1 MSGAPKLFTLTLALL
16 CSCLTA
22 VYAADYVGSKPKA
35 GKSYYLLNVAEGKFL
50 SAADNGTL
58 TLGGAKLAV
67 TVTTNANGFQV
78 LTTNKGALAGVLLG
92 KARCNGQGAYNEWT
106 LSLLNTTSNG
116 YALGCRSK
124 EASNTEWLYY
134 SSVLQDVRTQP
145 YKPSNIL
152 TIAQWQFISEDQL
165 KDPVVTLDETLESY
179 SAPSIGNTG
188 SAEVH
193 LTRTF
198 SAGSWNSLCVP
209 FAISEAEV
217 KTQFGNAA
225 KVAEFTRATATT
237 LEFSTCTGIEAGKPY
252 LVYIPEGA
260 TQTEFT
266 FKGVTAFVGQP
277 TDVEQQGSANEKT
290 TFRGYF
296 YKSIAPKGSYVL
308 RKNLVYHL
316 VSDMDIK
323 GFRAVLIDGTNATRV
338 FTQWSLDGTTTGI
351 GNIDANVIQRFNV
364 YNTNGQ
370 MVRHAA
376 TSLDDLPH
384 GVYIVNGK
392 KVIK

>member
-1 MSGAPKLFTLTLALL
+1 MKKLFTLTLALL

-22 VYAADYVGSKPKA
+22 VYAANYVGSKPEA
-35 GKSYYLLNVAEGKFL
+35 GKSYYLLNVAEGRFL

-67 TVTTNANGFQV
+67 TVSTTNANGFQV
-78 LTTNKGALAGVLLG
+78 LTTNKGDLAGVLLG

-106 LSLLNTTSNG
+106 LSLLNATSNG

-165 KDPVVTLDETLESY
+165 KDPVVTLDEKSGSY
-179 SAPSIGNTG
+179 SAPSIG

-193 LTRTF
+193 LKRTF
-198 SAGSWNSLCVP
+198 SANSWNSLCVP
-209 FAISEAEV
+209 FAISDDEV
-217 KTQFGNAA
+217 KTQFGNDA
-225 KVAEFTRATATT
+225 KVAEFTGATATT
-237 LEFSTCTGIEAGKPY
+237 LEFSSCTGIEAGKPY
-252 LVYIPEGA
+252 LVYIPKGA
-260 TQTEFT
+260 TQPEFT

-296 YKSIAPKGSYVL
+296 HKSTAPKGSYVL

-351 GNIDANVIQRFNV
+351 GNIDANVIQRYNV

>member
-1 MSGAPKLFTLTLALL
+1 MKKLFTLTLALL

-22 VYAADYVGSKPKA
+22 VYAANYVGSKPEA
-35 GKSYYLLNVAEGKFL
+35 GKTYYLLNVAEGKFL

-78 LTTNKGALAGVLLG
+78 LTTTKGDLAGVLHG

-106 LSLLNTTSNG
+106 LSLLNATSNG

-134 SSVLQDVRTQP
+134 SSVLKDVRTQP

-152 TIAQWQFISEDQL
+152 TIAQWQFISEEQL
-165 KDPVVTLDETLESY
+165 KDPVVILDEKLESY
-179 SAPSIGNTG
+179 STPSIGNTG

-193 LTRTF
+193 LKRTF
-198 SAGSWNSLCVP
+198 SANSWNSLCVP
-209 FAISEAEV
+209 FAISDDEV
-217 KTQFGNAA
+217 KTQFGNDA
-225 KVAEFTRATATT
+225 KVAEFTGATATT

-252 LVYIPEGA
+252 LVYIPKGA
-260 TQTEFT
+260 TQPEYFT
-266 FKGVTAFVGQP
+266 FKGVSHFAGTP
-277 TDVEQQGSANEKT
+277 TDVVQHGPANEKT
-290 TFRGYF
+290 TFHGYF
-296 YKSIAPKGSYVL
+296 YKSTAPKGSYVL

-323 GFRAVLIDGTNATRV
+323 GFRAVLIDGPATQRV

-351 GNIDANVIQRFNV
+351 GNIDANVIQRYNV

>member
-1 MSGAPKLFTLTLALL
+1 MKKLFTLTLALL

-22 VYAADYVGSKPKA
+22 VYAANYVGSKPEA

-67 TVTTNANGFQV
+67 TVTTNDNGFQV
-78 LTTNKGALAGVLLG
+78 LTTNKGDLAGVLHG
-92 KARCNGQGAYNEWT
+92 KARCNGQGAYNEWA
-106 LSLLNTTSNG
+106 LSLLDADSNG

-134 SSVLQDVRTQP
+134 SLLMQDVRTQP

-165 KDPVVTLDETLESY
+165 KDPVVTLDETSKSY
-179 SAPSIGNTG
+179 SAPSIGTTG

-193 LTRTF
+193 LKRTF
-198 SAGSWNSLCVP
+198 SANSWNSLCVP
-209 FAISEAEV
+209 FAISDDEV
-217 KTQFGNAA
+217 KTQFGNDA
-225 KVAEFTRATATT
+225 KVAEFTGATATT
-237 LEFSTCTGIEAGKPY
+237 LEFSSCTGIEAGKPY
-252 LVYIPEGA
+252 LVYIPKGA
-260 TQTEFT
+260 TQPEYFT
-266 FKGVTAFVGQP
+266 FKGVSHFAGTP
-277 TDVEQQGSANEKT
+277 TDVVLQGSANEKT
-290 TFRGYF
+290 TFHGYF
-296 YKSIAPKGSYVL
+296 YKSTAPKGSYVL

-316 VSDMDIK
+316 VSDMAIK

-351 GNIDANVIQRFNV
+351 GNIDATVIQRYNV

>member
-1 MSGAPKLFTLTLALL
+1 MKKLFTLTLALL

-22 VYAADYVGSKPKA
+22 VYAADYVGSKPEA

-78 LTTNKGALAGVLLG
+78 LTTNKGDLAGVLLG

-106 LSLLNTTSNG
+106 LSLFNTTSNG

-165 KDPVVTLDETLESY
+165 KDPVVTLDEKSTSY
-179 SAPSIGNTG
+179 STPSIGTTG

-198 SAGSWNSLCVP
+198 SANSWNSLCVP

-217 KTQFGNAA
+217 KTQFGNDA
-225 KVAEFTRATATT
+225 KVAAFTGATATT
-237 LEFSTCTGIEAGKPY
+237 LEFSSCTDIEAGKPY

-260 TQTEFT
+260 TQTKFT
-266 FKGVTAFVGQP
+266 FKGVTAFASQP

-296 YKSIAPKGSYVL
+296 HKSTAPKGSYVL
-308 RKNLVYHL
+308 RKNQVYHL
-316 VSDMDIK
+316 VSDMAIK
-323 GFRAVLIDGTNATRV
+323 GFRAVLIDGTATQRV

-351 GNIDANVIQRFNV
+351 GNIDATVIQRYNV

>member
-1 MSGAPKLFTLTLALL
+1 MKKLFTLTLALL

-22 VYAADYVGSKPKA
+22 VYAANYVGSKPEA

-78 LTTNKGALAGVLLG
+78 LTTNKGDLAGVLLG

-165 KDPVVTLDETLESY
+165 KDPVVTLDETSESY
-179 SAPSIGNTG
+179 SAPSIGTPG

-193 LTRTF
+193 LKRTF
-198 SAGSWNSLCVP
+198 SANSWNSLCVP
-209 FAISEAEV
+209 FAISDDEV
-217 KTQFGNAA
+217 KTQFGNDA
-225 KVAEFTRATATT
+225 KVAAFTGATATT
-237 LEFSTCTGIEAGKPY
+237 LQFSTCTGIEAGKPY

-266 FKGVTAFVGQP
+266 FKGVTAFASQP
-277 TDVEQQGSANEKT
+277 TDVVQHGSANEKT
-290 TFRGYF
+290 TFHGYF
-296 YKSIAPKGSYVL
+296 YKSTAPKGSYVL

-316 VSDMDIK
+316 VSDMAIK
-323 GFRAVLIDGTNATRV
+323 GFRAVLIDGPATQRV

>member
-1 MSGAPKLFTLTLALL
+1 MKKLFTLTLALL

-22 VYAADYVGSKPKA
+22 VYAANYVGSKPEA
-35 GKSYYLLNVAEGKFL
+35 EKSYYLLNVAEGKFL

-67 TVTTNANGFQV
+67 TVTTNANGFLV
-78 LTTNKGALAGVLLG
+78 LTTTKGDLVGVLHG
-92 KARCNGQGAYNEWT
+92 KARCNGQGAYNEWA

-165 KDPVVTLDETLESY
+165 KDPVVTLDETSESY
-179 SAPSIGNTG
+179 SAPSIGTTG

-193 LTRTF
+193 LKRTF

-217 KTQFGNAA
+217 KAQFGNDA
-225 KVAEFTRATATT
+225 KVAAFTDATATT

-260 TQTEFT
+260 TQPEYFT
-266 FKGVTAFVGQP
+266 FKGVTAFAGQP
-277 TDVEQQGSANEKT
+277 TDVEQHGSANEKT
-290 TFRGYF
+290 TFHGYF
-296 YKSIAPKGSYVL
+296 HKSTAPKGSYVL

-316 VSDMDIK
+316 VSDMAIK
-323 GFRAVLIDGTNATRV
+323 GFRAVLIDGTATQRV

-351 GNIDANVIQRFNV
+351 GNIDATVIQRYNV

>member
-1 MSGAPKLFTLTLALL
+1 MKKLFTLTLALL

-22 VYAADYVGSKPKA
+22 VYAANYVGSKPEA

-78 LTTNKGALAGVLLG
+78 LTTNKGDLAGVLLG

-152 TIAQWQFISEDQL
+152 TIAQWQFISEEQL
-165 KDPVVTLDETLESY
+165 KDPVVILDEKLESY
-179 SAPSIGNTG
+179 STPSIGNTG

-193 LTRTF
+193 LKRTF
-198 SAGSWNSLCVP
+198 SANSWNSLCVP
-209 FAISEAEV
+209 FAISDDEV
-217 KTQFGNAA
+217 KSQFGNDA
-225 KVAEFTRATATT
+225 KVAEFTGATATT

-260 TQTEFT
+260 TQPEYFT

-277 TDVEQQGSANEKT
+277 TNVVQQGSTNEKT
-290 TFRGYF
+290 TFHGYF
-296 YKSIAPKGSYVL
+296 YKSTAPKGSYVL
-308 RKNLVYHL
+308 RKNQVYHL

>member
-1 MSGAPKLFTLTLALL
+1 MKKLFTLTLALL

-22 VYAADYVGSKPKA
+22 VYAADYVGSKPEA

-67 TVTTNANGFQV
+67 TVTNANGFQV
-78 LTTNKGALAGVLLG
+78 LTTNKGDLAGVLHG

-134 SSVLQDVRTQP
+134 SLLMHDVRTQP

-165 KDPVVTLDETLESY
+165 KDPVVTLDEKSESY
-179 SAPSIGNTG
+179 STPSIGTTG

-193 LTRTF
+193 LKRTF
-198 SAGSWNSLCVP
+198 SANSWNSLCVP
-209 FAISEAEV
+209 FAISDDEV
-217 KTQFGNAA
+217 KTQFGNDA
-225 KVAEFTRATATT
+225 KVAKFTGATATT

-260 TQTEFT
+260 TQPEYFT
-266 FKGVTAFVGQP
+266 FKGVSHFAGTP
-277 TDVEQQGSANEKT
+277 TDVVQQGSTNEKT
-290 TFRGYF
+290 TFHGYF
-296 YKSIAPKGSYVL
+296 YKSTAPKGSYVL
-308 RKNLVYHL
+308 RTNLVYHL
-316 VSDMDIK
+316 VKNMAIK

-351 GNIDANVIQRFNV
+351 GNIDANVIQRYNV

>member
-1 MSGAPKLFTLTLALL
+1 MKKLFTLTLALL

-22 VYAADYVGSKPKA
+22 VYAADYVGSKPEA

-67 TVTTNANGFQV
+67 TVSTTNANGFQV
-78 LTTNKGALAGVLLG
+78 LTTNKGDLAGVLHG

-134 SSVLQDVRTQP
+134 SSVLLDVRTQP

-165 KDPVVTLDETLESY
+165 KDPVEILDEKSESY
-179 SAPSIGNTG
+179 SAPSIGTTG

-193 LTRTF
+193 LKRTF

-217 KTQFGNAA
+217 KAQFGNDA
-225 KVAEFTRATATT
+225 KVAEFTGATATT
-237 LEFSTCTGIEAGKPY
+237 LQFSTCTGIEAGKPY

-266 FKGVTAFVGQP
+266 FKGVSHFARTP
-277 TDVEQQGSANEKT
+277 TDVVQHGSANEKT
-290 TFRGYF
+290 TFHGYF
-296 YKSIAPKGSYVL
+296 HKSTAPKGSYVL

-316 VSDMDIK
+316 VKNMDIK
-323 GFRAVLIDGTNATRV
+323 GFRAVLIDGPATQRV

-351 GNIDANVIQRFNV
+351 GNIDATVIQRFNV

>member
-1 MSGAPKLFTLTLALL
+1 MKKLFTLTLALL

-22 VYAADYVGSKPKA
+22 VYAANYVGSKPEA

-78 LTTNKGALAGVLLG
+78 LTTNKGDLAGVLLG

-165 KDPVVTLDETLESY
+165 KDPVVTLDETSKSY
-179 SAPSIGNTG
+179 SAPSIG

-193 LTRTF
+193 LKRTF
-198 SAGSWNSLCVP
+198 SANSWNSLCVP
-209 FAISEAEV
+209 FAISDDEV
-217 KTQFGNAA
+217 KTQFGNDA
-225 KVAEFTRATATT
+225 KVAEFTGATATT

-252 LVYIPEGA
+252 LVYIPKGA
-260 TQTEFT
+260 TQPEYFT
-266 FKGVTAFVGQP
+266 FKGVSQFAGTP
-277 TDVEQQGSANEKT
+277 TDVVQHGPANEKT
-290 TFRGYF
+290 TFHGYF
-296 YKSIAPKGSYVL
+296 YKSTAPKGSYVL
-308 RKNLVYHL
+308 RTNQVYHL
-316 VSDMDIK
+316 VSDMAIK
-323 GFRAVLIDGTNATRV
+323 GFRAALIDGTATQRV

-351 GNIDANVIQRFNV
+351 GNIDATVIQRFNV

>member
-1 MSGAPKLFTLTLALL
+1 MKKLFTLTLALL

-22 VYAADYVGSKPKA
+22 VYAADYVGSKPEA

-67 TVTTNANGFQV
+67 TVTTKANGFQV
-78 LTTNKGALAGVLLG
+78 LTTNKGDLAGVLLG

-165 KDPVVTLDETLESY
+165 KDPVVTLNETSESY
-179 SAPSIGNTG
+179 STPSIGTNS

-193 LTRTF
+193 LKRTF

-217 KTQFGNAA
+217 KVQFGNDA
-225 KVAEFTRATATT
+225 KVAAFTGATATT
-237 LEFSTCTGIEAGKPY
+237 LQFSSCTDIEAGKPY
-252 LVYIPEGA
+252 LVYIPKGA

-266 FKGVTAFVGQP
+266 FKGVTAFASQP

-296 YKSIAPKGSYVL
+296 HKSTAPKGSYVL
-308 RKNLVYHL
+308 RKNQVYHL
-316 VSDMDIK
+316 VSDMAIK
-323 GFRAVLIDGTNATRV
+323 GFRAVLIDGPATQRV

-351 GNIDANVIQRFNV
+351 GNIDATVIQRFNV

>member
-1 MSGAPKLFTLTLALL
+1 MKKLFTLTLALL

-22 VYAADYVGSKPKA
+22 VYAANYVGSKPEA

-78 LTTNKGALAGVLLG
+78 LTTNKGNLAGVLHG
-92 KARCNGQGAYNEWT
+92 KARCNGQGAYNEWA
-106 LSLLNTTSNG
+106 LSLLDAYSNG

-165 KDPVVTLDETLESY
+165 NDPVVTLDEKSESY
-179 SAPSIGNTG
+179 STPSIGTTG

-198 SAGSWNSLCVP
+198 SANSWNSLCVP

-217 KTQFGNAA
+217 KTQFGNDA
-225 KVAEFTRATATT
+225 KVAEFTGATTTT
-237 LEFSTCTGIEAGKPY
+237 LEFSSCTDIEAGKPY

-260 TQTEFT
+260 TQTKFT
-266 FKGVTAFVGQP
+266 FKGVTAFGSQP
-277 TDVEQQGSANEKT
+277 IDVEQQGSTNEKT
-290 TFRGYF
+290 TFHGYF
-296 YKSIAPKGSYVL
+296 YKSTAPKGSYVL
-308 RKNLVYHL
+308 RKNQVYHL
-316 VSDMDIK
+316 VSDMAIK
-323 GFRAVLIDGTNATRV
+323 GFRAVLIDGTATQRV

-351 GNIDANVIQRFNV
+351 GNIDANVIQRYNV

>member
-1 MSGAPKLFTLTLALL
+1 MKKLFTLTLALL

-22 VYAADYVGSKPKA
+22 VYAANYVGSKPEE
-35 GKSYYLLNVAEGKFL
+35 GKSYYLLNVAKGKFL

-78 LTTNKGALAGVLLG
+78 LTTNKGDLAGVLLG

-134 SSVLQDVRTQP
+134 SSVLLDVRTQP

-165 KDPVVTLDETLESY
+165 KDPVVTLDETSKSY
-179 SAPSIGNTG
+179 SAPSIG

-193 LTRTF
+193 LKRTF
-198 SAGSWNSLCVP
+198 SANSWNSLCVP

-217 KTQFGNAA
+217 KAQFGNGA
-225 KVAEFTRATATT
+225 KVAEFTGATATT
-237 LEFSTCTGIEAGKPY
+237 LEFSSCTGIEAGKPY

-260 TQTEFT
+260 TQPEYFT

-277 TDVEQQGSANEKT
+277 TDVVQHGSANEKT
-290 TFRGYF
+290 TFHGYF
-296 YKSIAPKGSYVL
+296 YKSTAPKGSYVL

-316 VSDMDIK
+316 VSDMAIK

-351 GNIDANVIQRFNV
+351 GNIDATVIQRFNV

>member
-1 MSGAPKLFTLTLALL
+1 MKKLFTLTLALL

-22 VYAADYVGSKPKA
+22 VYAANYVGRKPEA

-67 TVTTNANGFQV
+67 TVSEANANGFQT
-78 LTTNKGALAGVLLG
+78 LTTSKGDLAGVLHG
-92 KARCNGQGAYNEWT
+92 KARSDSKGTYSEWT
-106 LSLLNTTSNG
+106 MSLLNADSKG

-165 KDPVVTLDETLESY
+165 KDPVVILDEKSESY
-179 SAPSIGNTG
+179 STPSIGNTG

-198 SAGSWNSLCVP
+198 SANSWNSLCVP

-217 KTQFGNAA
+217 KAQFGNDA
-225 KVAEFTRATATT
+225 KVAAFTGSTATT
-237 LEFSTCTGIEAGKPY
+237 LEFSSCTGIEAGKPY

-260 TQTEFT
+260 TQTKFT
-266 FKGVTAFVGQP
+266 FKGVTAFASQP
-277 TDVEQQGSANEKT
+277 TDVEQQGSTNEKT
-290 TFRGYF
+290 TFHGYF
-296 YKSIAPKGSYVL
+296 YKSTAPKGSYVL

-316 VSDMDIK
+316 VSDMAIK
-323 GFRAVLIDGTNATRV
+323 GFRAVLIDGTATQRV

>member
-1 MSGAPKLFTLTLALL
+1 MKKLFTLTLALL

-22 VYAADYVGSKPKA
+22 VYAANYVGSKPEE
-35 GKSYYLLNVAEGKFL
+35 GKSYYLLNVAEGQFL

-78 LTTNKGALAGVLLG
+78 LTTNKGDLAGVLLG

-134 SSVLQDVRTQP
+134 SLLMQDVRTQP

-165 KDPVVTLDETLESY
+165 KEPVVILDEKSESY
-179 SAPSIGNTG
+179 STPPIGTTG

-193 LTRTF
+193 LKRTF
-198 SAGSWNSLCVP
+198 SANSWNSLCVP
-209 FAISEAEV
+209 FAISDDEV
-217 KTQFGNAA
+217 KTQFGNDA

-237 LEFSTCTGIEAGKPY
+237 LEFSSCTGIEAGKPY
-252 LVYIPEGA
+252 LVYIPGGA

-266 FKGVTAFVGQP
+266 FKGVSHFAGQP

-290 TFRGYF
+290 TFHGYF
-296 YKSIAPKGSYVL
+296 YKSTAPKGSYVL

-316 VSDMDIK
+316 VSDMAIK
-323 GFRAVLIDGTNATRV
+323 GFRAVLIDGTATQRV

-351 GNIDANVIQRFNV
+351 GNIDATVIQRFNV

>member
-1 MSGAPKLFTLTLALL
+1 MKKLFTLTLALL

-22 VYAADYVGSKPKA
+22 VYAANYVGSKPEA

-58 TLGGAKLAV
+58 TLGGPKLAV

-78 LTTNKGALAGVLLG
+78 LTTNKGYLAGVLLG

-134 SSVLQDVRTQP
+134 SLLMQDVRTQP

-165 KDPVVTLDETLESY
+165 KDPVVILDEKSASY
-179 SAPSIGNTG
+179 STPSIGTTR

-193 LTRTF
+193 LKRTF
-198 SAGSWNSLCVP
+198 SANSWNSLCVP
-209 FAISEAEV
+209 FAISDDEV
-217 KTQFGNAA
+217 KTQFGNDA
-225 KVAEFTRATATT
+225 KVAKFTGATATT

-260 TQTEFT
+260 TQPEYFT
-266 FKGVTAFVGQP
+266 FKGVSHFAGTP
-277 TDVEQQGSANEKT
+277 TDVVQQGSTNEKT
-290 TFRGYF
+290 TFHGYF
-296 YKSIAPKGSYVL
+296 YKSTAPKGSYVL
-308 RKNLVYHL
+308 RMNLVYHL
-316 VSDMDIK
+316 VSDMAIK

-351 GNIDANVIQRFNV
+351 GNIDATVIQRFNV

>member
-1 MSGAPKLFTLTLALL
+1 MKKLFTLTLALL

-22 VYAADYVGSKPKA
+22 VYAADYVGSKPEA

-78 LTTNKGALAGVLLG
+78 LTTNKGNLAGVLLG

-134 SSVLQDVRTQP
+134 SLLMQDVRTQP

-165 KDPVVTLDETLESY
+165 KDPVVILDETSKSY
-179 SAPSIGNTG
+179 STPSIGTTG

-193 LTRTF
+193 LKRTF
-198 SAGSWNSLCVP
+198 SANSWNSLCVP
-209 FAISEAEV
+209 FAISDDEV
-217 KTQFGNAA
+217 KTQFGNDA

-252 LVYIPEGA
+252 LVYIPKGA
-260 TQTEFT
+260 TQPEYFT
-266 FKGVTAFVGQP
+266 FKGVSHFAGTP
-277 TDVEQQGSANEKT
+277 TDVVQHGSANEKT
-290 TFRGYF
+290 TFHGYF
-296 YKSIAPKGSYVL
+296 YKSTAPKGSYVL

-316 VSDMDIK
+316 VSDMAIK

>member
-1 MSGAPKLFTLTLALL
+1 MKKLFTLTLAFL

-22 VYAADYVGSKPKA
+22 VYAANYVGSKPEA

-78 LTTNKGALAGVLLG
+78 LTTNKGDLAGVLLG

-134 SSVLQDVRTQP
+134 SLLMQDVRTQP

-165 KDPVVTLDETLESY
+165 KDPVVTLDEKSTSY
-179 SAPSIGNTG
+179 PTPSIGTTG

-198 SAGSWNSLCVP
+198 SANSWNSLCVP

-217 KTQFGNAA
+217 KDQFGNGA
-225 KVAEFTRATATT
+225 KVAKFTGATATT
-237 LEFSTCTGIEAGKPY
+237 LEFSSCTGIEAGKPY

-260 TQTEFT
+260 NKSEFT
-266 FKGVTAFVGQP
+266 FKGISHFAGTP
-277 TDVEQQGSANEKT
+277 TDVVQHGSANEKT
-290 TFRGYF
+290 TFHGYF
-296 YKSIAPKGSYVL
+296 YKSTAPKGSYVL

-316 VSDMDIK
+316 VSDMAIK

-351 GNIDANVIQRFNV
+351 GNIDANVIQRYNV

>member
-1 MSGAPKLFTLTLALL
+1 MKKLFTLTLALL

-22 VYAADYVGSKPKA
+22 VYAANYVGSKPEA

-78 LTTNKGALAGVLLG
+78 LTTNKGDLAGVLLG

-165 KDPVVTLDETLESY
+165 KDPVVTLDETSGSY
-179 SAPSIGNTG
+179 SAPSIGTTG

-193 LTRTF
+193 LKRTF
-198 SAGSWNSLCVP
+198 SAGSWN
-209 FAISEAEV
+209 
-217 KTQFGNAA
+217 
-225 KVAEFTRATATT
+225 
-237 LEFSTCTGIEAGKPY
+237 
-252 LVYIPEGA
+252 
-260 TQTEFT
+260 
-266 FKGVTAFVGQP
+266 
-277 TDVEQQGSANEKT
+277 
-290 TFRGYF
+290 
-296 YKSIAPKGSYVL
+296 
-308 RKNLVYHL
+308 
-316 VSDMDIK
+316 
-323 GFRAVLIDGTNATRV
+323 
-338 FTQWSLDGTTTGI
+338 
-351 GNIDANVIQRFNV
+351 
-364 YNTNGQ
+364 
-370 MVRHAA
+370 
-376 TSLDDLPH
+376 
-384 GVYIVNGK
+384 
-392 KVIK
+392 

>member
-1 MSGAPKLFTLTLALL
+1 MKKLFTLTLALL

-22 VYAADYVGSKPKA
+22 VYAADYVGSKPEA

-67 TVTTNANGFQV
+67 KVTTNANGFQV
-78 LTTNKGALAGVLLG
+78 LTTNKGDLAGVLLG

-106 LSLLNTTSNG
+106 LSLFNTTSNG

-165 KDPVVTLDETLESY
+165 KDPVVTLDEKSTSY
-179 SAPSIGNTG
+179 PTPSIGTTG

-198 SAGSWNSLCVP
+198 SANSWNSLCVP

-217 KTQFGNAA
+217 KDQFGNDA
-225 KVAEFTRATATT
+225 KVAEFTGATATT
-237 LEFSTCTGIEAGKPY
+237 LEFSSCTGIEAGKPY

-260 TQTEFT
+260 TQTKFT
-266 FKGVTAFVGQP
+266 FKGVTAFASQP
-277 TDVEQQGSANEKT
+277 TDVEQQGSTNEKT
-290 TFRGYF
+290 TFHGYF
-296 YKSIAPKGSYVL
+296 YKSTAPKGSYVL

-316 VSDMDIK
+316 VSDMAIK
-323 GFRAVLIDGTNATRV
+323 GFRAVLIDGTATQRV

>member
-1 MSGAPKLFTLTLALL
+1 MKKLFTLTLALL

-22 VYAADYVGSKPKA
+22 VYAANYVGSKPEA

-67 TVTTNANGFQV
+67 KVTTNANGFQI
-78 LTTNKGALAGVLLG
+78 LTTNKGDLAGVLLG

-106 LSLLNTTSNG
+106 LSLLNATSNG

-165 KDPVVTLDETLESY
+165 KDPVVILDEKSESY
-179 SAPSIGNTG
+179 STPSIGNTG

-193 LTRTF
+193 LKRTF
-198 SAGSWNSLCVP
+198 SANSWNSLCVP
-209 FAISEAEV
+209 FAISDDEV
-217 KTQFGNAA
+217 KTQFGNDA
-225 KVAEFTRATATT
+225 KVAEFTGATATT

-260 TQTEFT
+260 TQTKFT
-266 FKGVTAFVGQP
+266 FKGVTAFAGTP
-277 TDVEQQGSANEKT
+277 TDVVQHGSANEKT
-290 TFRGYF
+290 TFHGYF
-296 YKSIAPKGSYVL
+296 YKSTAPKGSYVL

-316 VSDMDIK
+316 VSDMAIK

-351 GNIDANVIQRFNV
+351 GNIDANVIQRYNV
-364 YNTNGQ
+364 YNTSGQ

>member
-1 MSGAPKLFTLTLALL
+1 MKKLFTLTLALL

-22 VYAADYVGSKPKA
+22 VYAANYVGSKPEE

-58 TLGGAKLAV
+58 TLDGAKLAV

-78 LTTNKGALAGVLLG
+78 LTTTKGDLAGVLHG

-106 LSLLNTTSNG
+106 LSLLNATSNG

-152 TIAQWQFISEDQL
+152 TIAQWQFISEEQL
-165 KDPVVTLDETLESY
+165 KDPVVILDEKLESY
-179 SAPSIGNTG
+179 STPSIGNTG

-193 LTRTF
+193 LKRTF
-198 SAGSWNSLCVP
+198 SANSWNSLCVP
-209 FAISEAEV
+209 FAISDDEV
-217 KTQFGNAA
+217 KTQFGNDA
-225 KVAEFTRATATT
+225 KVAAFTGATATT
-237 LEFSTCTGIEAGKPY
+237 LEFSSCTGIEAGKPY

-260 TQTEFT
+260 TQPEYFT
-266 FKGVTAFVGQP
+266 FKGVSHFAGQP
-277 TDVEQQGSANEKT
+277 TNVVQQGSTNEKT
-290 TFRGYF
+290 TFHGYF
-296 YKSIAPKGSYVL
+296 YKSTAPKGSYVL
-308 RKNLVYHL
+308 SKNLVYHL

-323 GFRAVLIDGTNATRV
+323 GFRAVLIDGTATQRV

-351 GNIDANVIQRFNV
+351 GNIDATVIQRYNV

>member
-1 MSGAPKLFTLTLALL
+1 MKKLFTLTLALL

-22 VYAADYVGSKPKA
+22 VYAADYVGSKPEA

-67 TVTTNANGFQV
+67 KVTANGFQV
-78 LTTNKGALAGVLLG
+78 LTTNKGDLAGVLLG

-106 LSLLNTTSNG
+106 LSLFNTTSNG

-165 KDPVVTLDETLESY
+165 KDPVVTLDEKSTSY
-179 SAPSIGNTG
+179 STPSIGTTG

-198 SAGSWNSLCVP
+198 SANSWNSLCVP

-217 KTQFGNAA
+217 KDQFGNDA
-225 KVAEFTRATATT
+225 KVAEFTGATATT
-237 LEFSTCTGIEAGKPY
+237 LEFSSCTGIEAGKPY

-260 TQTEFT
+260 TQPEYFT
-266 FKGVTAFVGQP
+266 FKGVSHFAGTP

-290 TFRGYF
+290 TFHGYF
-296 YKSIAPKGSYVL
+296 HKNTAPKGSYVL

-316 VSDMDIK
+316 VSNMAIK
-323 GFRAVLIDGTNATRV
+323 AFRAVLIDGTATQRV

-351 GNIDANVIQRFNV
+351 GNIDANVIQQFNV

>member
-1 MSGAPKLFTLTLALL
+1 MKKLFTLTLALL

-22 VYAADYVGSKPKA
+22 VYAANYVGSKPEA

-58 TLGGAKLAV
+58 TLGDAKLAV

-78 LTTNKGALAGVLLG
+78 LTTNKGDLAGVLLG

-165 KDPVVTLDETLESY
+165 KDPVVTLDEKSTFY
-179 SAPSIGNTG
+179 PTPSIGTTG

-198 SAGSWNSLCVP
+198 SANSWNSLCVP

-217 KTQFGNAA
+217 KAQFGNGA
-225 KVAEFTRATATT
+225 KVAEFTGATATT
-237 LEFSTCTGIEAGKPY
+237 LQFSSCTGIEAGKPY

-266 FKGVTAFVGQP
+266 FKCVSHFAGTP

-290 TFRGYF
+290 TFHGYF
-296 YKSIAPKGSYVL
+296 HKSTAPKGSYVL

-316 VSDMDIK
+316 VSDMAIK
-323 GFRAVLIDGTNATRV
+323 GFRAVLIDGTATQRV

>member
-1 MSGAPKLFTLTLALL
+1 MKKLFTLTLALL

-22 VYAADYVGSKPKA
+22 VYAADYVGSKPEA

-67 TVTTNANGFQV
+67 TVSTTNANGFQV
-78 LTTNKGALAGVLLG
+78 LTTNKGDLAGVLLG
-92 KARCNGQGAYNEWT
+92 KARYNGQGAYNEWT

-165 KDPVVTLDETLESY
+165 KDPVVTLDETSTSY
-179 SAPSIGNTG
+179 STPSIGTTG

-198 SAGSWNSLCVP
+198 SANSWNSLCVP
-209 FAISEAEV
+209 FAISDDEV
-217 KTQFGNAA
+217 KDQFGNDA
-225 KVAEFTRATATT
+225 KVAAFTGATATT
-237 LEFSTCTGIEAGKPY
+237 LEFTSCTNIEAGKPY
-252 LVYIPEGA
+252 LVYIPEGT
-260 TQTEFT
+260 TQSNFT
-266 FKGVTAFVGQP
+266 FKGVTAFADKP
-277 TDVEQQGSANEKT
+277 TDVVLSGSVNENT

-296 YKSIAPKGSYVL
+296 HKDTAPKGSYVL
-308 RKNLVYHL
+308 RKNQVYHL
-316 VSDMDIK
+316 VSDMAIK

-384 GVYIVNGK
+384 GVYIVSGK

>member
-1 MSGAPKLFTLTLALL
+1 MKKLFTLTLALL

-22 VYAADYVGSKPKA
+22 VYAADYVGSKPEA

-78 LTTNKGALAGVLLG
+78 LTTNKGDLAGVLHG
-92 KARCNGQGAYNEWT
+92 KARCNGQGAYNEWA
-106 LSLLNTTSNG
+106 LSLLDADSNG

-152 TIAQWQFISEDQL
+152 TIAQWQFISEDKL
-165 KDPVVTLDETLESY
+165 KDPVVTLDEKSESY
-179 SAPSIGNTG
+179 PTPSIGNTG

-198 SAGSWNSLCVP
+198 SANSWNSLCVP

-217 KTQFGNAA
+217 NTQFGNDA
-225 KVAEFTRATATT
+225 KVAEFTGATATT
-237 LEFSTCTGIEAGKPY
+237 LEFSSCTGIEAGKPY

-260 TQTEFT
+260 TQTKFT
-266 FKGVTAFVGQP
+266 FKGVTAFASQP
-277 TDVEQQGSANEKT
+277 TDVVLQGSTNEQT
-290 TFRGYF
+290 TFHGYF
-296 YKSIAPKGSYVL
+296 YKSTAPKGSYVL

-316 VSDMDIK
+316 VSDMAIK
-323 GFRAVLIDGTNATRV
+323 GFRAVLIDGTATQRV

-351 GNIDANVIQRFNV
+351 GNIDANVIQRYNV

>member
-1 MSGAPKLFTLTLALL
+1 MKKLFTLTLALL

-22 VYAADYVGSKPKA
+22 VYAADYVGSKPEA

-67 TVTTNANGFQV
+67 KVTTNANGFQV
-78 LTTNKGALAGVLLG
+78 LTTNKGDLAGVLLG

-106 LSLLNTTSNG
+106 LSLLNATSNG

-165 KDPVVTLDETLESY
+165 KDPVVILDEKSESY
-179 SAPSIGNTG
+179 STPSIGTTG

-198 SAGSWNSLCVP
+198 SANSWNSLCVP
-209 FAISEAEV
+209 FAISDDEV
-217 KTQFGNAA
+217 KTQFGNDA
-225 KVAEFTRATATT
+225 KVAKFTEATATT
-237 LEFSTCTGIEAGKPY
+237 LKFSSCTDIEAGKPY

-260 TQTEFT
+260 TQTKFT
-266 FKGVTAFVGQP
+266 FKGVTAFASQP
-277 TDVEQQGSANEKT
+277 IDVEQQGSANEKT
-290 TFRGYF
+290 TFHGYF
-296 YKSIAPKGSYVL
+296 HKSTAPKGSYVL
-308 RKNLVYHL
+308 RKNQVYHL

-323 GFRAVLIDGTNATRV
+323 GFRAVLIDGTATQRV

-351 GNIDANVIQRFNV
+351 GNIDANVIQRYNV

>member
-1 MSGAPKLFTLTLALL
+1 MKKLFTLTLALL

-22 VYAADYVGSKPKA
+22 VYAADYVGSKPEA

-78 LTTNKGALAGVLLG
+78 LTTNKGDLAGVLLG

-165 KDPVVTLDETLESY
+165 KDPVVTLDETSESY
-179 SAPSIGNTG
+179 SAPSIGTPG

-193 LTRTF
+193 LKRTF

-209 FAISEAEV
+209 FAISDDEV
-217 KTQFGNAA
+217 KTQFGNGA

-237 LEFSTCTGIEAGKPY
+237 LEFSSCTGIEAGKPY

-260 TQTEFT
+260 TQPEYFT
-266 FKGVTAFVGQP
+266 FKGVSHFAGTP
-277 TDVEQQGSANEKT
+277 TDVVQHGSANEKT
-290 TFRGYF
+290 TFHGYF
-296 YKSIAPKGSYVL
+296 YKSTAPKGSYVL
-308 RKNLVYHL
+308 RQNLVYHL
-316 VSDMDIK
+316 VSDMAIK
-323 GFRAVLIDGTNATRV
+323 GFRAVLFDGPATQRV
-338 FTQWSLDGTTTGI
+338 FTQWPLDGTTTGI
-351 GNIDANVIQRFNV
+351 GNIDATVIQRYNV

>member
-1 MSGAPKLFTLTLALL
+1 MKKLFTLTLALL

-22 VYAADYVGSKPKA
+22 VYAANYVGSKPEA

-58 TLGGAKLAV
+58 TLGGTKLAV

-78 LTTNKGALAGVLLG
+78 LTTNKGDLAGVLLG
-92 KARCNGQGAYNEWT
+92 KARCNGQGAYNEWA
-106 LSLLNTTSNG
+106 LSLLDADSNG

-165 KDPVVTLDETLESY
+165 KDPVVTLDEKSESY
-179 SAPSIGNTG
+179 STPSIGTTG

-198 SAGSWNSLCVP
+198 SANSWNSLCVP

-217 KTQFGNAA
+217 KDQFGNDA
-225 KVAEFTRATATT
+225 KVAKFTGATATT

-260 TQTEFT
+260 TQTKFT
-266 FKGVTAFVGQP
+266 FKGVTAFASQP
-277 TDVEQQGSANEKT
+277 TDVVLQGSTNEKT
-290 TFRGYF
+290 TFHGYF
-296 YKSIAPKGSYVL
+296 YKSTAPKGSYVL

-316 VSDMDIK
+316 VSDMAIK
-323 GFRAVLIDGTNATRV
+323 GFRAVLIDGTATQRV

-351 GNIDANVIQRFNV
+351 GNIDATVIQRYNV

>member
-1 MSGAPKLFTLTLALL
+1 MKKLFTLTLALL

-22 VYAADYVGSKPKA
+22 VYAANYVGSKPEA

-67 TVTTNANGFQV
+67 TVSEANANGFQT
-78 LTTNKGALAGVLLG
+78 LTTSKGDLAGVLLG

-106 LSLLNTTSNG
+106 LSLVDATNNV

-165 KDPVVTLDETLESY
+165 KDPVVILDEKSESY
-179 SAPSIGNTG
+179 STPSIGTTG

-198 SAGSWNSLCVP
+198 SANSWNSLCVP
-209 FAISEAEV
+209 FAISDTEV
-217 KTQFGNAA
+217 KAQFGNDA
-225 KVAEFTRATATT
+225 KVAEFTGATATT

-260 TQTEFT
+260 TQTKFT
-266 FKGVTAFVGQP
+266 FKGVTAFASQP
-277 TDVEQQGSANEKT
+277 TDVVLQGSTNEKT
-290 TFRGYF
+290 TFHGYF
-296 YKSIAPKGSYVL
+296 YKSTAPKGSYVL

-323 GFRAVLIDGTNATRV
+323 GFRAVLIDGTATQRV

-351 GNIDANVIQRFNV
+351 GNIDANVIQRYNV

>member
-1 MSGAPKLFTLTLALL
+1 MKKLFTLTLALL

-22 VYAADYVGSKPKA
+22 VYAANYVGSKPEA

-67 TVTTNANGFQV
+67 TVSTTNANGFQV
-78 LTTNKGALAGVLLG
+78 LTTNKGDLAGVLHG
-92 KARCNGQGAYNEWT
+92 KARCNGQGAYNEWA
-106 LSLLNTTSNG
+106 LSLLDADSKG

-134 SSVLQDVRTQP
+134 SLLMQDVRTQP

-165 KDPVVTLDETLESY
+165 KDPVVTLDEKSTSY
-179 SAPSIGNTG
+179 PTPSIGTTG

-198 SAGSWNSLCVP
+198 SANSWNSLCVP

-217 KTQFGNAA
+217 KTQFGNDA
-225 KVAEFTRATATT
+225 KVAKFTGATATT
-237 LEFSTCTGIEAGKPY
+237 LQFSTCTGIEAGKPY

-260 TQTEFT
+260 TQPEYFT
-266 FKGVTAFVGQP
+266 FKSVTAFVGQP
-277 TDVEQQGSANEKT
+277 IDVEQQGSANEKT
-290 TFRGYF
+290 TFHGYF
-296 YKSIAPKGSYVL
+296 YKSTAPKGSYVL

-316 VSDMDIK
+316 VSDMAIK
-323 GFRAVLIDGTNATRV
+323 GFRAVLIDGTATQRV

-351 GNIDANVIQRFNV
+351 GNIDATVIQRYNV

>member
-1 MSGAPKLFTLTLALL
+1 MKKLFTLTLALL

-22 VYAADYVGSKPKA
+22 VYAADYVGSKPEA

-67 TVTTNANGFQV
+67 TVSTTNANGFQV
-78 LTTNKGALAGVLLG
+78 LTTNKGDLAGVLHG

-134 SSVLQDVRTQP
+134 SLLMQDVRTQP

-165 KDPVVTLDETLESY
+165 KDPVVTLDEKSGSY
-179 SAPSIGNTG
+179 STPSIG

-193 LTRTF
+193 LKRTF
-198 SAGSWNSLCVP
+198 SANSWNSLCVP

-217 KTQFGNAA
+217 KDQFGNGA
-225 KVAEFTRATATT
+225 KVAKFTGATATT
-237 LEFSTCTGIEAGKPY
+237 LEFSSCTGIEAGKPY

-260 TQTEFT
+260 TQPEYFT
-266 FKGVTAFVGQP
+266 FKGVSHFAGTP
-277 TDVEQQGSANEKT
+277 TDVVQHGSANEKT
-290 TFRGYF
+290 TFHGYF
-296 YKSIAPKGSYVL
+296 YKSTAPKGSYVL

-316 VSDMDIK
+316 VSDMAIK

>member
-1 MSGAPKLFTLTLALL
+1 MKKLFTLTLALL

-22 VYAADYVGSKPKA
+22 VYAADYVGSKPEA

-67 TVTTNANGFQV
+67 TVTTNANGFLV
-78 LTTNKGALAGVLLG
+78 LTTTKGDLAGVLLG

-106 LSLLNTTSNG
+106 LSLFNTTSNG

-165 KDPVVTLDETLESY
+165 KDPVVTLDEKSTSY
-179 SAPSIGNTG
+179 STPSIGTIG

-198 SAGSWNSLCVP
+198 SANSWNSLCVP

-217 KTQFGNAA
+217 KDQFGNDA
-225 KVAEFTRATATT
+225 KVAEFTGATATT
-237 LEFSTCTGIEAGKPY
+237 LEFSSCTGIEAGKPY

-260 TQTEFT
+260 TQTKFT
-266 FKGVTAFVGQP
+266 FKGVTAFASQP

-296 YKSIAPKGSYVL
+296 HKSTAPKGSYVL
-308 RKNLVYHL
+308 RKNQVYHL

-323 GFRAVLIDGTNATRV
+323 GFRAVLIDGTATQRV

-351 GNIDANVIQRFNV
+351 GNIDANVIQRYNV

>member
-1 MSGAPKLFTLTLALL
+1 MKKLFTLTLALL

-22 VYAADYVGSKPKA
+22 VYAANYVGSKPEA

-78 LTTNKGALAGVLLG
+78 LTTNKGDLAGVLHG

-106 LSLLNTTSNG
+106 LSLLNADSNG

-152 TIAQWQFISEDQL
+152 TIAQWQFISEEQL
-165 KDPVVTLDETLESY
+165 KDPVVILDEKSESY
-179 SAPSIGNTG
+179 STPSIGNTG

-193 LTRTF
+193 LKRTF
-198 SAGSWNSLCVP
+198 SANSWNSLCVP

-217 KTQFGNAA
+217 KDQFGNDA
-225 KVAEFTRATATT
+225 KVAKFTGATATT

-260 TQTEFT
+260 TQTKFT
-266 FKGVTAFVGQP
+266 FKGVTAFAGQP
-277 TDVEQQGSANEKT
+277 TDVVLQGSTNEKT
-290 TFRGYF
+290 TFHGYF
-296 YKSIAPKGSYVL
+296 YKSTAPKGSYVL

-316 VSDMDIK
+316 VSDMAIK
-323 GFRAVLIDGTNATRV
+323 GFRAVLIDGTATQRV

-351 GNIDANVIQRFNV
+351 GNIDANVIQRYNV

-376 TSLDDLPH
+376 TSLNDLPH

>member
-1 MSGAPKLFTLTLALL
+1 MKKLFTLTLALL

-22 VYAADYVGSKPKA
+22 VYAANYVGSKPEA

-78 LTTNKGALAGVLLG
+78 LTTNKGNLAGVLLG

-134 SSVLQDVRTQP
+134 SLLMQDVRTQP

-165 KDPVVTLDETLESY
+165 KDPVVTLDETSESY
-179 SAPSIGNTG
+179 SAPSIGTTG
-188 SAEVH
+188 SSEVH
-193 LTRTF
+193 LKRTF
-198 SAGSWNSLCVP
+198 SANSWNSLCVP

-217 KTQFGNAA
+217 KTQFGNDA

-266 FKGVTAFVGQP
+266 FKGVTAFASQP
-277 TDVEQQGSANEKT
+277 IDVEQQGSTNEKT
-290 TFRGYF
+290 TFHGYF
-296 YKSIAPKGSYVL
+296 YKSTAPKGSYVL
-308 RKNLVYHL
+308 RKNQVYHL
-316 VSDMDIK
+316 VKDMDIK

-351 GNIDANVIQRFNV
+351 GNIDANVIQRYNV

>member
-1 MSGAPKLFTLTLALL
+1 MKKLFTLTLALL

-22 VYAADYVGSKPKA
+22 VYAADYVGSKPEA
-35 GKSYYLLNVAEGKFL
+35 GKSYYLLNVAEGEFL

-67 TVTTNANGFQV
+67 KVTTNANGFQV
-78 LTTNKGALAGVLLG
+78 LTTNKGDLAGVLLG

-134 SSVLQDVRTQP
+134 SLLMQDVRTQP

-165 KDPVVTLDETLESY
+165 KDPVVILDEKSGSY
-179 SAPSIGNTG
+179 STPSIGTTR

-193 LTRTF
+193 LKRTF
-198 SAGSWNSLCVP
+198 SANSWNSLCVP
-209 FAISEAEV
+209 FAISDDEV
-217 KTQFGNAA
+217 KTQFGNDA
-225 KVAEFTRATATT
+225 KVAKFTGATATT

-260 TQTEFT
+260 TQPEFT
-266 FKGVTAFVGQP
+266 FKGVSHFAGTP
-277 TDVEQQGSANEKT
+277 TDVVQQGSTNEKT
-290 TFRGYF
+290 TFHGYF

-308 RKNLVYHL
+308 RTNLVYHL
-316 VSDMDIK
+316 VSDMAIK

>member
-1 MSGAPKLFTLTLALL
+1 MKKLFTLTLALL

-22 VYAADYVGSKPKA
+22 VYAANYVGSKPEA

-58 TLGGAKLAV
+58 TLVGAKLAV
-67 TVTTNANGFQV
+67 TVTPNANGFQV
-78 LTTNKGALAGVLLG
+78 LTTNKGDLAGVLLG
-92 KARCNGQGAYNEWT
+92 KARCNCQGAYNEWT

-165 KDPVVTLDETLESY
+165 KDPVVTLDETSESY
-179 SAPSIGNTG
+179 SAPSIG
-188 SAEVH
+188 AEVH
-193 LTRTF
+193 LKRTF

-217 KTQFGNAA
+217 KAQFGNDA
-225 KVAEFTRATATT
+225 KVAAFTGATATT
-237 LEFSTCTGIEAGKPY
+237 LQFSSCTGIEGGKPY

-266 FKGVTAFVGQP
+266 FKGVTAFASQP
-277 TDVEQQGSANEKT
+277 TDVVQHGSANEKT
-290 TFRGYF
+290 TFHGYF
-296 YKSIAPKGSYVL
+296 YKSTAPKGSYVL

-316 VSDMDIK
+316 VSDMAIK
-323 GFRAVLIDGTNATRV
+323 GFRAVLIDGTATQRV

>member
-1 MSGAPKLFTLTLALL
+1 MKKLFTLTLALL

-22 VYAADYVGSKPKA
+22 VYAADYVGSKPEA

-67 TVTTNANGFQV
+67 KVTTNANGFQV
-78 LTTNKGALAGVLLG
+78 LTTNKGDLAGVLHG
-92 KARCNGQGAYNEWT
+92 KARCNGQGAYNEWA
-106 LSLLNTTSNG
+106 LSLLNATSNG

-165 KDPVVTLDETLESY
+165 KDPVVILDEKSESY
-179 SAPSIGNTG
+179 STPSIGTTG

-198 SAGSWNSLCVP
+198 SANSWNSLCVP
-209 FAISEAEV
+209 FAISDAEV
-217 KTQFGNAA
+217 KDQFGNDA
-225 KVAEFTRATATT
+225 KVAEFTGATATT
-237 LEFSTCTGIEAGKPY
+237 LEFSSCTDIEAGKPY

-260 TQTEFT
+260 TQTKFT
-266 FKGVTAFVGQP
+266 FKGVTAFASQP

-296 YKSIAPKGSYVL
+296 HKSTAPKGSYVL
-308 RKNLVYHL
+308 RKNQVYHL

-351 GNIDANVIQRFNV
+351 GNIDANVIQRYNV

>member
-1 MSGAPKLFTLTLALL
+1 MKKLFTLTLALL

-22 VYAADYVGSKPKA
+22 VYAADYVGSKPEA
-35 GKSYYLLNVAEGKFL
+35 GKSYYLLNVAKGKFL

-78 LTTNKGALAGVLLG
+78 LTTNKGDLAGVLHG

-106 LSLLNTTSNG
+106 LSLLNATSNG

-165 KDPVVTLDETLESY
+165 KDPVVILDEKSESY
-179 SAPSIGNTG
+179 STPSIGTTG

-198 SAGSWNSLCVP
+198 SANSWNSLCVP
-209 FAISEAEV
+209 FAISDAEV
-217 KTQFGNAA
+217 KDQFGNDA
-225 KVAEFTRATATT
+225 KVAEFTGATATT
-237 LEFSTCTGIEAGKPY
+237 LEFSSCTGIEAGKPY

-260 TQTEFT
+260 TQTKFT
-266 FKGVTAFVGQP
+266 FKGVTAFASQP
-277 TDVEQQGSANEKT
+277 IDVEQQGSANEKT
-290 TFRGYF
+290 TFHGYF
-296 YKSIAPKGSYVL
+296 HKSTAPKGSYVL
-308 RKNLVYHL
+308 RKNQVYHL

-323 GFRAVLIDGTNATRV
+323 GFRAVLIDGTATQRV

-351 GNIDANVIQRFNV
+351 GNIDANVIQRYNV

>member
-1 MSGAPKLFTLTLALL
+1 MKKLFTLTLALL

-22 VYAADYVGSKPKA
+22 VYAANYVGSKPEA

-67 TVTTNANGFQV
+67 TVITNANGFQV
-78 LTTNKGALAGVLLG
+78 LTTNKGYLAGVLLG

-106 LSLLNTTSNG
+106 LSLLNATSNG

-152 TIAQWQFISEDQL
+152 TIAQWQFISEEQL
-165 KDPVVTLDETLESY
+165 KDPVVILDEKLESY
-179 SAPSIGNTG
+179 STPPIGNTG

-193 LTRTF
+193 LKRTF
-198 SAGSWNSLCVP
+198 SANSWNSLCVP
-209 FAISEAEV
+209 FAISDDEV
-217 KTQFGNAA
+217 KTQFGNDA
-225 KVAEFTRATATT
+225 KVAAFTGATATT

-290 TFRGYF
+290 TFHGYF
-296 YKSIAPKGSYVL
+296 YKSTAPKGSYVL

-316 VSDMDIK
+316 VSDMAIK
-323 GFRAVLIDGTNATRV
+323 GFRAVLIDGTATQRV

-351 GNIDANVIQRFNV
+351 GNIDATVIQRFNV